1 MKSVCFTG
9 HRNVKVTNE
18 LVVLL
23 NEILTSLIANGA
35 VTFIAGGANGFDE
48 LAAKTVI
55 KLREEYPHIKLHL
68 VLPCSSEEQT
78 AKWNDMQKSEYQ
90 KILKSVDK
98 VEHTSNNY
106 YDGCMKV
113 RNARLVELADCC
125 VCYYKNRSRS
135 GTGQTIRMA
144 VSKGIRIINL
154 AEMLWRKIDL
164 YMFTPTLQL
173 YNAVAWKYEFSC
185 THFLF
190 TPIVNSYEKHV
201 LLSVKNTLKF
211 NILSIQKVIF
221 ENFIALV
228 NKINRYFSTYFYKH
242 LV

>member
-18 LVVLL
+18 LVALL
-23 NEILTSLIANGA
+23 NEILTSLIENGA
-35 VTFIAGGANGFDE
+35 VTFIAGGATGFDE

-78 AKWNDMQKSEYQ
+78 AKWHNAQKEEYY
-90 KILKSVDK
+90 KILSVANE
-98 VEHTSNNY
+98 VEYISDHY
-106 YDGCMKV
+106 YDGCMKI
-113 RNARLVELADCC
+113 RNIRLVELSDCC

-154 AEMLWRKIDL
+154 AEML
-164 YMFTPTLQL
+164 
-173 YNAVAWKYEFSC
+173 
-185 THFLF
+185 
-190 TPIVNSYEKHV
+190 
-201 LLSVKNTLKF
+201 
-211 NILSIQKVIF
+211 
-221 ENFIALV
+221 
-228 NKINRYFSTYFYKH
+228 
-242 LV
+242 